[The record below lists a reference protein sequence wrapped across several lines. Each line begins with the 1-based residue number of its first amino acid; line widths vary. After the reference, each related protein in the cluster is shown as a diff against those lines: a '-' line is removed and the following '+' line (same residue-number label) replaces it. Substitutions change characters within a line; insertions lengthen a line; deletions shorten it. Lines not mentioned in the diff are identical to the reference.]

1 VILRIDRSFLLL
13 VAQILDLL
21 PSEIRVFT
29 AKMATTGGLLES
41 GLPQPQFTHNHS
53 GSQVEVTENDAL
65 KVLVTVS

>member
-1 VILRIDRSFLLL
+1 M
-13 VAQILDLL
+13 AQILDLL

-29 AKMATTGGLLES
+29 PKMATTGSLLES
-41 GLPQPQFTHNHS
+41 GFPQLKFTYNHS